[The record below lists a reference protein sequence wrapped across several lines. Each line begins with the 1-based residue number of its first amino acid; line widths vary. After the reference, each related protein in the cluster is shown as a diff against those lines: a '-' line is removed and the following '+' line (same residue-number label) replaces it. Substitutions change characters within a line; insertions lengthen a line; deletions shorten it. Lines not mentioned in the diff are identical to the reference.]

1 MNNSTSVINEPNE
14 PSSIWKWLGPL
25 ASLLVFAAVAYVL
38 HREIA
43 HLHFRDIVH
52 HLRSIPRSSVAA
64 ALGITALSYIVL
76 SFYDYLALRRQILL
90 CSRTTPKRGS

>member
-1 MNNSTSVINEPNE
+1 MRPHAGEEIVSTSVINEPNE

-43 HLHFRDIVH
+43 HLHFKDIVH
-52 HLRSIPRSSVAA
+52 HLRSIPRSAVVAA
-64 ALGITALSYIVL
+64 LAITALSYFVL
-76 SFYDYLALRRQILL
+76 SCAERLCLL
-90 CSRTTPKRGS
+90 H